1 MRVTDSIREQSVRKA
16 QQRAAEQ
23 VMERTETAVSG
34 FRVRK
39 PKDDPSSFAS
49 ITVKEAS
56 LARLADR
63 KRSLVARTD
72 DLSLAEGALAQAGGI
87 MQRARD
93 LAVQMADGSMG
104 PSERALAAKEVAQ
117 LRQALVGLANARGT
131 SGYLFAG
138 SNVETAPFDAA
149 GVFGGNDASV
159 AVEVADGLFVRGN
172 ASGAMAF
179 TAAGG
184 RDVFAELQ
192 AFETALTAND
202 SAGIQAGINAMTESH
217 AQVVR
222 ARSEA
227 GLTMDRFRMSVEV
240 TENAAVALSRVK
252 ASESEADLAT
262 AYSELTSASSAYER
276 VLEITRRTLGSVD
289 LSKFP

>member
-1 MRVTDSIREQSVRKA
+1 
-16 QQRAAEQ
+16 
-23 VMERTETAVSG
+23 MERTETAVSG

-49 ITVKEAS
+49 ISVKEAS
-56 LARLADR
+56 LTRLADR

-104 PSERALAAKEVAQ
+104 SSERALAAKEVAQ

-192 AFETALTAND
+192 
-202 SAGIQAGINAMTESH
+202 ES
-217 AQVVR
+217 
-222 ARSEA
+222 
-227 GLTMDRFRMSVEV
+227 
-240 TENAAVALSRVK
+240 
-252 ASESEADLAT
+252 
-262 AYSELTSASSAYER
+262 
-276 VLEITRRTLGSVD
+276 TR
-289 LSKFP
+289 